1 MKRNSI
7 FILIVLSIFYYVII
21 CNNYFSNLH
30 EVFAQNKKN
39 CIIYILNSMNRSIN
53 CNVEIA
59 ITSDEHAKGL
69 MGRSELC
76 DNCGM
81 LFIFEDEEYRTFWMK
96 NTKIP
101 LSIAFID
108 ASGLIN
114 DIQDMKPYQ
123 TFPTYTSKY
132 PAKFALEVNQ
142 GWFKKNYIKPGSKVV
157 FNGCISK

>member
-1 MKRNSI
+1 MKKNSI
-7 FILIVLSIFYYVII
+7 FIIVSIIYSVIVCKYFFNNHYV
-21 CNNYFSNLH
+21 Y
-30 EVFAQNKKN
+30 AQSKKN
-39 CIIYILNSMNRSIN
+39 CVIYIINTINRSIN

-59 ITSDEHAKGL
+59 FTSEEHAKGL
-69 MGRSELC
+69 MNRSELC
-76 DNCGM
+76 NDCGM
-81 LFIFEDEEYRTFWMK
+81 LFIFSDEDYRTFWMK

-108 ASGLIN
+108 ANGIIN

-157 FNGCISK
+157 FNGCFSK